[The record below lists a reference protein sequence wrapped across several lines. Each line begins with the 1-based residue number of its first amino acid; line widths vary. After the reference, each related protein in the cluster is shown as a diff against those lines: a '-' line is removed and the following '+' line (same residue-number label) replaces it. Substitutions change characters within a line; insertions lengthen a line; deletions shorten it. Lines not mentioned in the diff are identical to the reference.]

1 MLIINKMEEI
11 KEVTE
16 GTTEQ
21 EVKIV
26 EVPLSI
32 ITNLR
37 QILEVVNTRGFNWR
51 TEELLPVGLIV
62 KQTDEIITKNGGGNE
77 TPQ

>member
-1 MLIINKMEEI
+1 MEEI
-11 KEVTE
+11 KEVSE
-16 GTTEQ
+16 GNNGQ
-21 EVKIV
+21 EVKMV
-26 EVPLSI
+26 EVPLNM

-51 TEELLPVGLIV
+51 TEELLPVGMIV
-62 KQTDEIITKNGGGNE
+62 KQVDEIISKNGGSNE

>member
-16 GTTEQ
+16 GNTEQ
-21 EVKIV
+21 EVKMV

-62 KQTDEIITKNGGGNE
+62 KQTDEIISKNAGSNE
-77 TPQ
+77 TSQ

>member
-1 MLIINKMEEI
+1 MEEI
-11 KEVTE
+11 KEVSE
-16 GTTEQ
+16 GNNGQ
-21 EVKIV
+21 EVKMV
-26 EVPLSI
+26 EVPLNM

-62 KQTDEIITKNGGGNE
+62 KQTDEILSKNGEVGNE
-77 TPQ
+77 TSQ

>member
-1 MLIINKMEEI
+1 MEEI

-16 GTTEQ
+16 GNTEQ
-21 EVKIV
+21 EVKMV

-62 KQTDEIITKNGGGNE
+62 KQTDEIISKNGGSNE
-77 TPQ
+77 TSQ

>member
-1 MLIINKMEEI
+1 MEEI
-11 KEVTE
+11 KEVVGE
-16 GTTEQ
+16 NTEQ
-21 EVKIV
+21 EVKMV

-32 ITNLR
+32 VKNLR

-62 KQTDEIITKNGGGNE
+62 KQTDEILCKNVEVGIE

>member
-1 MLIINKMEEI
+1 MEEI
-11 KEVTE
+11 KEE
-16 GTTEQ
+16 TTVQ
-21 EVKIV
+21 EVQIV

-32 ITNLR
+32 IKNLR

-62 KQTDEIITKNGGGNE
+62 KQTDEILSKHGEVEN
-77 TPQ
+77 PQ

>member
-1 MLIINKMEEI
+1 MEEI

-16 GTTEQ
+16 GNTEQ
-21 EVKIV
+21 EVKMV

-32 ITNLR
+32 VKNLR

>member
-1 MLIINKMEEI
+1 MEEI
-11 KEVTE
+11 KEVAE

>member
-1 MLIINKMEEI
+1 MEEI
-11 KEVTE
+11 KEE
-16 GTTEQ
+16 TTVQ
-21 EVKIV
+21 ELQIV

-32 ITNLR
+32 IKNLR

-62 KQTDEIITKNGGGNE
+62 KQTDEILSKHGEVEN
-77 TPQ
+77 PQ

>member
-1 MLIINKMEEI
+1 MSDIQNKMEEI

-16 GTTEQ
+16 GNTEQ
-21 EVKIV
+21 EVKMV

-62 KQTDEIITKNGGGNE
+62 KQTDEIISKNAGSSE
-77 TPQ
+77 TS

>member
-1 MLIINKMEEI
+1 MEEI

-16 GTTEQ
+16 GNTEQ
-21 EVKIV
+21 EVKMV

-51 TEELLPVGLIV
+51 TEELLPVGLVIQQIDNLL
-62 KQTDEIITKNGGGNE
+62 KE
-77 TPQ
+77 

>member
-1 MLIINKMEEI
+1 MEEI

-16 GTTEQ
+16 GNTEQ
-21 EVKIV
+21 EVKMV

-62 KQTDEIITKNGGGNE
+62 KQTDEIISKNAGSSE
-77 TPQ
+77 TSQ

>member
-1 MLIINKMEEI
+1 MEEI
-11 KEVTE
+11 KEVVGE
-16 GTTEQ
+16 NTEQ
-21 EVKIV
+21 EVKMV

-32 ITNLR
+32 VKNLR

-62 KQTDEIITKNGGGNE
+62 KHTDEILSKNGEVGNE
-77 TPQ
+77 TSQ

>member
-1 MLIINKMEEI
+1 MEEI

-16 GTTEQ
+16 GNTEQ
-21 EVKIV
+21 EVKMV

-62 KQTDEIITKNGGGNE
+62 KQTDEIISKNAGSSE
-77 TPQ
+77 TS

>member
-1 MLIINKMEEI
+1 MEEI

-16 GTTEQ
+16 GNTEQ
-21 EVKIV
+21 EVKMV

-62 KQTDEIITKNGGGNE
+62 KQTDEIISKNAGSNE
-77 TPQ
+77 TSQ

>member
-1 MLIINKMEEI
+1 MEEI

-16 GTTEQ
+16 GNTEQ
-21 EVKIV
+21 EVKMV

-51 TEELLPVGLIV
+51 TEELLPVGMIV
-62 KQTDEIITKNGGGNE
+62 KQVDEILSKNGGSNE

>member
-1 MLIINKMEEI
+1 MEEI
-11 KEVTE
+11 KEVVGE
-16 GTTEQ
+16 NTEQ
-21 EVKIV
+21 EVKMV

-37 QILEVVNTRGFNWR
+37 QVLEVVNTRGFNWR

-62 KQTDEIITKNGGGNE
+62 KQTDEILSKHGEVEN
-77 TPQ
+77 PQ

>member
-1 MLIINKMEEI
+1 MEEI
-11 KEVTE
+11 KEVVGE
-16 GTTEQ
+16 NTEQ
-21 EVKIV
+21 EVKMV

-37 QILEVVNTRGFNWR
+37 QVLEVVNTRGFNWR
-51 TEELLPVGLIV
+51 TEELLPVGMIV
-62 KQTDEIITKNGGGNE
+62 KQVDEILSKNGGSNE